1 MPIVDRPNKE
11 ALLKALDIFLDRMR
25 PFFCECLRHAP
36 GATVQSALEQS
47 LKGNQSTN
55 FARNLHSH
63 ADLQS
68 AIEVS
73 YFETITKTY
82 WEEIFSSRFGG
93 DRKIVQK
100 FRKITEARHRASH
113 PPHLRDLDDEFTHGS
128 LCHIAYVLG
137 SIRASE
143 EREAVSRLREG
154 IGEAANTSSEAD
166 SAANM
171 VVERRLQKADAA
183 VLAAEER
190 GRVAEARRREA
201 HEQTKAVEIS
211 RVLMKKR
218 AGAAEAAKRSAE
230 DLAQR
235 SEFARQK
242 AERRALAAEAGQ
254 LRAEEQMLA
263 LTEEFQE
270 LEKRLKEKEATHRR
284 VQKQETPF
292 LADFEAEG
300 DVIRPDRDRRPPVR
314 NTPRYVSWFIGV
326 ILSGKISRSQFC
338 QIAGDS
344 RIDGRLMHYVQAASS
359 GMSQM
364 AWNNYV
370 AKRSERLA

>member
-36 GATVQSALEQS
+36 GATVQSALERS

-55 FARNLHSH
+55 FARNLHFH

-73 YFETITKTY
+73 YFETITETY

-100 FRKITEARHRASH
+100 FRKIGEARNRASH
-113 PPHLRDLDDEFTHGS
+113 PPHLRDLDDEFTQGS

-137 SIRASE
+137 SIGASE

-154 IGEAANTSSEAD
+154 IGGAAISTSEAD
-166 SAANM
+166 SAAR
-171 VVERRLQKADAA
+171 VVMERRVQEADAA

-190 GRVAEARRREA
+190 ARVAEAKSREA

-211 RVLMKKR
+211 RVLMKER
-218 AGAAEAAKRSAE
+218 AFAAEAAKQSAKA
-230 DLAQR
+230 LAQR
-235 SEFARQK
+235 SESARQE
-242 AERRALAAEAGQ
+242 AERRALVAETGQ

-263 LTEEFQE
+263 MTEELQE
-270 LEKRLKEKEATHRR
+270 MEKRLKENEATLRR
-284 VQKQETPF
+284 VQTQEAPSE
-292 LADFEAEG
+292 ADFEAKG

-314 NTPRYVSWFIGV
+314 NTPLYVNWLIRV
-326 ILSGKISRSQFC
+326 ILSGKISRSQLC

>member
-1 MPIVDRPNKE
+1 
-11 ALLKALDIFLDRMR
+11 
-25 PFFCECLRHAP
+25 
-36 GATVQSALEQS
+36 
-47 LKGNQSTN
+47 
-55 FARNLHSH
+55 
-63 ADLQS
+63 
-68 AIEVS
+68 
-73 YFETITKTY
+73 
-82 WEEIFSSRFGG
+82 
-93 DRKIVQK
+93 
-100 FRKITEARHRASH
+100 
-113 PPHLRDLDDEFTHGS
+113 
-128 LCHIAYVLG
+128 
-137 SIRASE
+137 
-143 EREAVSRLREG
+143 
-154 IGEAANTSSEAD
+154 
-166 SAANM
+166 M

-190 GRVAEARRREA
+190 ARVAEARRREA

-211 RVLMKKR
+211 RVLMKER

-235 SEFARQK
+235 SDFARQK

-292 LADFEAEG
+292 LADFEAMG

-314 NTPRYVSWFIGV
+314 NTPRYVNWLMRM
-326 ILSGKISRSQFC
+326 ILSGKISRSQLC

-344 RIDGRLMHYVQAASS
+344 RIDGRLVH
-359 GMSQM
+359 
-364 AWNNYV
+364 
-370 AKRSERLA
+370 